1 MYHSRRKTQDS
12 PSSFSHSNHHGP
24 VVDFVQVVCRLKLG
38 LYLLPENW
46 APVESKYQKLIRTIH
61 VLLTLAMF
69 RKMSPHSSSRKSGWS
84 VIFSMGFS
92 QSGQRLQIFVWQ
104 RFSHNFIISEQRGP
118 PSWLSIEFQNP
129 YSKLFTIYSDRHWK
143 SQLEVKMCS
152 LINLRSRE
160 RINDQTRK
168 TPRKSSVLLI
178 LSKRKSALK

>member
-84 VIFSMGFS
+84 VIFSMGS
-92 QSGQRLQIFVWQ
+92 ANQVSDC
-104 RFSHNFIISEQRGP
+104 RFSSGKDF
-118 PSWLSIEFQNP
+118 
-129 YSKLFTIYSDRHWK
+129 
-143 SQLEVKMCS
+143 
-152 LINLRSRE
+152 
-160 RINDQTRK
+160 RI
-168 TPRKSSVLLI
+168 I
-178 LSKRKSALK
+178 LSYQNREVPPVGFRSSFRILTLNFLRFTATGTGKAS